1 MLLVGGGLLGTVEEG
16 VVPDGFELPGRHGF
30 ATVEVVPIG
39 EALDPGIVELV
50 LAVVPVL
57 VVLPADE
64 GMLPGVVAVVVVEV
78 GLPGVVLLLLGV
90 QGVTVFVVPLCVPPV
105 TEPALPA
112 TPGVP
117 GVTEGLPV
125 ELAPGCDVGS
135 VPTLPCCGVVDGMV
149 PGGVTVPGE
158 VPVCVPIP
166 GLGVTVPVVCAAA
179 SPRDNANTDET
190 KKILRIESCSLS
202 TSVAGVHRHT
212 KSLKKRLVTS
222 GMPLPS

>member
-1 MLLVGGGLLGTVEEG
+1 MLGTVDEG

-30 ATVEVVPIG
+30 ATVEVVPLG
-39 EALDPGIVELV
+39 SEAPGPGTVELV
-50 LAVVPVL
+50 PAVAPVL

-64 GMLPGVVAVVVVEV
+64 GILPGVVAVVVVEV
-78 GLPGVVLLLLGV
+78 GLPGVVLLLPGV

-105 TEPALPA
+105 TDPALPA

-125 ELAPGCDVGS
+125 EPAPGCDVGS
-135 VPTLPCCGVVDGMV
+135 VPTVPCCGVVDGMV

-158 VPVCVPIP
+158 VAVPGDCVPVGVPIP

-179 SPRDNANTDET
+179 SPRDNANTDEP
-190 KKILRIESCSLS
+190 KKILRIESCS
-202 TSVAGVHRHT
+202 
-212 KSLKKRLVTS
+212 
-222 GMPLPS
+222 